1 MLSVITTAEILNY
14 VSAALCGLT
23 ILGMR
28 NLDENVAKFAVEFW
42 STFCVEEINIEKDND
57 QVESWYQMPPLW
69 VDIMHAMFLQQQSSA
84 TACSTRAPTIANVCD
99 TRHKVGL
106 APAQFWRSRIPSMVT
121 VETFSGQQCQTLEHE
136 IAAALQAP
144 HRSRFKSSLGVM
156 KVCRRFAGEPGAGK
170 VRC

>member
-23 ILGMR
+23 ILSIR

-42 STFCVEEINIEKDND
+42 STFCVEEINIEKDNYHF
-57 QVESWYQMPPLW
+57 ESWYQMPPLS
-69 VDIMHAMFLQQQSSA
+69 VVRSA
-84 TACSTRAPTIANVCD
+84 P
-99 TRHKVGL
+99 RHIRLV
-106 APAQFWRSRIPSMVT
+106 APAQFWWSRLPSMVT
-121 VETFSGQQCQTLEHE
+121 VETFSEQQCQTLDHE

-144 HRSRFKSSLGVM
+144 HRSHFKSSPGVM

>member
-69 VDIMHAMFLQQQSSA
+69 VDIMHAMFLQQQS
-84 TACSTRAPTIANVCD
+84 I
-99 TRHKVGL
+99 

>member
-23 ILGMR
+23 ILSMR

-57 QVESWYQMPPLW
+57 QFESWS
-69 VDIMHAMFLQQQSSA
+69 VVRSA
-84 TACSTRAPTIANVCD
+84 P
-99 TRHKVGL
+99 RHIRLV
-106 APAQFWRSRIPSMVT
+106 APAQFWWSRLPSMVT
-121 VETFSGQQCQTLEHE
+121 VETFSGQQCQTLHHE

-144 HRSRFKSSLGVM
+144 HRSRFKSSPGVM
-156 KVCRRFAGEPGAGK
+156 KVCRRLAGEPGAGK